1 MYQAPRTVGIAQN
14 QVIILM
20 RRGNHGLLPSVMH
33 NEDRRWRPRK
43 WNLTE
48 NLMAVA
54 GSEDRREFDSLVAR
68 YHKQAY
74 NIAYRMAGNH
84 ADAEDLTQEAFIR
97 AFRFFGQYRR
107 ELPFDSWLYKIMSNV
122 FIDRLRRRPKAKIRS
137 MDQPVVTDEGEAQ
150 FDVADPG
157 AGPEE
162 AVLSKEMDG
171 RIQAALDTLPEAFRL
186 TVIYADIEGLSYEE
200 IAEVTNTNIGTVRS
214 RLHRGRRLLRNKLKI
229 SRIS

>member
-1 MYQAPRTVGIAQN
+1 VELTDIISTVVRN
-14 QVIILM
+14 
-20 RRGNHGLLPSVMH
+20 
-33 NEDRRWRPRK
+33 
-43 WNLTE
+43 
-48 NLMAVA
+48 
-54 GSEDRREFDSLVAR
+54 EDRREFDSLVDR

-74 NIAYRMAGNH
+74 NVAYRMAGNH

-122 FIDRLRRRPKAKIRS
+122 FIDRLRRKPKVKIRS
-137 MDQPVVTDEGEAQ
+137 MDQPVTTDEGEAP

-157 AGPEE
+157 AGPED

-171 RIQAALDTLPEAFRL
+171 RLQAALDTLPEAFRL

-200 IAEVTNTNIGTVRS
+200 IAEATKTNIGTVRS
-214 RLHRGRRLLRNKLKI
+214 RLHRGRRLLRNKLKAYADLLV
-229 SRIS
+229 

>member
-1 MYQAPRTVGIAQN
+1 MEFADTVVEVARDG
-14 QVIILM
+14 
-20 RRGNHGLLPSVMH
+20 
-33 NEDRRWRPRK
+33 DRH
-43 WNLTE
+43 
-48 NLMAVA
+48 
-54 GSEDRREFDSLVAR
+54 EFDTLVER

-137 MDQPVVTDEGEAQ
+137 LDQPVVTDEGEAQ

-157 AGPEE
+157 DGPEDV
-162 AVLSKEMDG
+162 VLSREMDS
-171 RIQAALDTLPEAFRL
+171 RIQAALDTLPEAFRI

-200 IAEVTNTNIGTVRS
+200 IAEATRTNIGTVRS
-214 RLHRGRRLLRNKLKI
+214 RLHRGRRLLRDKLKKYADQLL
-229 SRIS
+229 

>member
-1 MYQAPRTVGIAQN
+1 MVELADAV
-14 QVIILM
+14 
-20 RRGNHGLLPSVMH
+20 
-33 NEDRRWRPRK
+33 
-43 WNLTE
+43 TE
-48 NLMAVA
+48 VA
-54 GSEDRREFDSLVAR
+54 RNEDRREFDALVER

-122 FIDRLRRRPKAKIRS
+122 FIDRLRRKPKAKIRS
-137 MDQPVVTDEGEAQ
+137 LDQPVVTDDGEAQ
-150 FDVADPG
+150 LDIPDTA

-162 AVLSKEMDG
+162 AVLSREMDS
-171 RIQAALDTLPEAFRL
+171 RIQAALNTLPDAFRL

-200 IAEVTNTNIGTVRS
+200 IAEATSTNIGTVRS
-214 RLHRGRRLLRNKLKI
+214 RLHRGRRLLRNKLK
-229 SRIS
+229 SYADQLG

>member
-1 MYQAPRTVGIAQN
+1 MELAETIA
-14 QVIILM
+14 
-20 RRGNHGLLPSVMH
+20 
-33 NEDRRWRPRK
+33 E
-43 WNLTE
+43 
-48 NLMAVA
+48 VA
-54 GSEDRREFDSLVAR
+54 LDGDRREFDTLVER

-137 MDQPVVTDEGEAQ
+137 LDQPVVTEEGEAQ

-157 AGPEE
+157 AGPEDI
-162 AVLSKEMDG
+162 VLSREMDV
-171 RIQAALDTLPEAFRL
+171 RVQAALETLPEAFRI

-200 IAEVTNTNIGTVRS
+200 IADVTNTNIGTVRS
-214 RLHRGRRLLRNKLKI
+214 RLHRGRRLLRDKLKKYAHQLL
-229 SRIS
+229 